1 MKETGKALVA
11 ACNQNESIRTIFPVF
26 FADYSEVTGLFSEPK
41 EVKGE
46 ENPRLIQ

>member
-11 ACNQNESIRTIFPVF
+11 VCNENESIQTFFPVL

-41 EVKGE
+41 
-46 ENPRLIQ
+46 